1 MSDKKMIF
9 SRIEFVPEDSSYS
22 QNSPLPRNLSKIGKK
37 KESRSKHPKTIHQVI
52 LLKYFFHVMDKADR
66 KREVVDLIQRHTG
79 FSQRQ
84 IYKWMWD
91 ETLRIRQRSES
102 QNDYF
107 KEKNGEAFNQML
119 KAFSD
124 RFSNSTTYVLESVI
138 VPEVRNLS
146 LGNSEFVWK
155 VKLRELFN
163 STIMLQKNNE

>member
-1 MSDKKMIF
+1 
-9 SRIEFVPEDSSYS
+9 
-22 QNSPLPRNLSKIGKK
+22 
-37 KESRSKHPKTIHQVI
+37 
-52 LLKYFFHVMDKADR
+52 
-66 KREVVDLIQRHTG
+66 
-79 FSQRQ
+79 
-84 IYKWMWD
+84 
-91 ETLRIRQRSES
+91 
-102 QNDYF
+102 
-107 KEKNGEAFNQML
+107 ML